1 MTIELADIPA
11 QTRERIEQI
20 GAADLVLGIPRAGA
34 AQDVQAILADTREA
48 LSKLYSPVQT
58 LVIHGGEPIEAAPG
72 PVRTVA
78 MPMLS
83 HAGNG
88 ADPLKIINDAYHA
101 VFTVGQNLRAR
112 AVVVLVSDVESITP
126 QWIYGLARPVLELDF
141 DLVTPC
147 YEHAPFEGLVTAGIV
162 TPLTR
167 ALYGRRVRH
176 PLGPDFG
183 FSGRLIE
190 RLLDAANPRTHPRSI
205 ASLAVD
211 AICDG
216 FEICEANVGVRRY
229 PPVDWSNQS
238 SVLARILSPVFL
250 ETEFHA
256 AQWQRVRGSQ
266 PVPVF
271 GEAGTSR
278 ARAETI
284 DVRRMIDSFALGYR
298 NLEEIWSAILPPGT
312 LLELSKLAKGPRELF
327 HMPDRTWARI
337 LYDFALGHRLRLI
350 NPDHLI
356 RAMTPLY
363 LAWVAS
369 FALDAAVADA
379 AVVARRLEDLALAFE
394 AAKPYLVSRWRWPDR
409 FHP

>member
-1 MTIELADIPA
+1 MIELADIPA

-20 GAADLVLGIPRAGA
+20 GAADLVLAIPRAA
-34 AQDVQAILADTREA
+34 SAQDVEGIVADTREA
-48 LSKLYSPVQT
+48 LTKLYSLAQT
-58 LVIHGGEPIEAAPG
+58 LVIHSGEPMETAPG
-72 PVRTVA
+72 AVRTVA
-78 MPMLS
+78 LPMLS
-83 HAGNG
+83 HADIG
-88 ADPLKIINDAYHA
+88 ADPLKSIDAAYQA
-101 VFTVGQNLRAR
+101 VFAVAKNLRAR

-126 QWIYGLARPVLELDF
+126 QWIYALARPVLELDF
-141 DLVTPC
+141 DLVTPG
-147 YEHAPFEGLVTAGIV
+147 YAHAPMEGLLNSGIIA
-162 TPLTR
+162 PLTR
-167 ALYGRRVRH
+167 ALYGRRIRH
-176 PLGPDFG
+176 PLGPDCG

-190 RLLDAANPRTHPRSI
+190 RLLDGPNPRTHPRSI

-216 FEICEANVGVRRY
+216 FEICEANVGARHY
-229 PPVDWSNQS
+229 PPPDWSNQS
-238 SVLARILSPVFL
+238 SVLARILGPVFL

-271 GEAGTSR
+271 GEAGSSR
-278 ARAETI
+278 AQTEPI

-298 NLEEIWSAILPPGT
+298 NLEEIWSVILPPGT
-312 LLELSKLAKGPRELF
+312 LLELSKLAKGSRELF

-350 NPDHLI
+350 NSDHLI

-369 FALDAAVADA
+369 FALDTAAADA
-379 AVVARRLEDLALAFE
+379 AMAARRLEDLALAFE

-409 FHP
+409 FNP